1 MFGMGMLGGRGGGA
15 GNDVSQGAMA
25 AFNSTSPNFAP
36 QGGTQVEANPAL
48 APKGQQ
54 QGTGQQPDQLE
65 QMINKLL
72 GVWADR
78 QKAQTKGPSSGQ
90 APTAQ
95 PSPAAQPT
103 PQQMQDNWG
112 PYTVPIPQ
120 QFQHYFQADTSNG

>member
-1 MFGMGMLGGRGGGA
+1 MLGMGGGSRGGA
-15 GNDVSQGAMA
+15 GNDVAAGALA

-36 QGGTQVEANPAL
+36 QGSTQVEANPAL
-48 APKGQQ
+48 APKGQ

-78 QKAQTKGPSSGQ
+78 QKAQTEGPSSGQ
-90 APTAQ
+90 VPTAQ

-103 PQQMQDNWG
+103 PQQTQDNWG

-120 QFQHYFQADTSNG
+120 QFQHYFQPGTAQNG